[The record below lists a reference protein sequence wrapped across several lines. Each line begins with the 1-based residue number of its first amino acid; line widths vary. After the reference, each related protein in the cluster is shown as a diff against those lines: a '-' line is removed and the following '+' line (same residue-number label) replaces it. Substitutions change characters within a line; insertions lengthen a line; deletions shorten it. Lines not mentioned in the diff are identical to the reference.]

1 MHNDVSIKELQM
13 KGILGTKIGM
23 TQVFEKN
30 GHLIPVTIVHVEPN
44 VVLGLKTKDKDGY
57 VSTVLGYKITKSNRL
72 NKPQQGIFK
81 KNKQDVRKV
90 IREVRNM
97 DGHEIGSVLKI
108 NDLFVNGQWID
119 VQGVTKGHGYT
130 GAIKRWNFKIGP
142 LGHGA
147 GYKHRYQGSVQTG
160 RGGSQAQRVFK
171 GKKMSGH
178 YGHETCTIQ
187 NLSIVKLLPEDNIVL
202 IKGAIPGPAK
212 SMVLIHTAVKNPQ
225 KITTFDLV
233 EIKHELKQD
242 STKEEK
248 SKQQTAPELKS
259 EVKKVELPVV
269 SEPKE
274 EPKVK
279 VEPVAVSQPEP
290 KQEPVAKLESVVLP
304 KTERIVEVERVI
316 VAEPEPKQEPKV
328 KVEQI
333 VVSQPEPKQE
343 PAAKLESVVL
353 PKTESIVEVER
364 VIVAE
369 PEPKQ
374 ESAVEVRTKQEAV
387 AQTEPMVVFQPEIK
401 QDISIKEPLDPLI
414 ESDLYLRPHTEF
426 IPFIESEIP
435 TNNPTSYVPTPHV
448 EPRKVQQVLEDEPDI
463 QLHAIKDA
471 KKISI
476 KKVDP
481 TFVKKKLDETLNRH
495 DTESLL
501 IKVKKSSHK

>member
-1 MHNDVSIKELQM
+1 
-13 KGILGTKIGM
+13 
-23 TQVFEKN
+23 
-30 GHLIPVTIVHVEPN
+30 
-44 VVLGLKTKDKDGY
+44 
-57 VSTVLGYKITKSNRL
+57 
-72 NKPQQGIFK
+72 
-81 KNKQDVRKV
+81 
-90 IREVRNM
+90 
-97 DGHEIGSVLKI
+97 
-108 NDLFVNGQWID
+108 
-119 VQGVTKGHGYT
+119 
-130 GAIKRWNFKIGP
+130 
-142 LGHGA
+142 
-147 GYKHRYQGSVQTG
+147 
-160 RGGSQAQRVFK
+160 
-171 GKKMSGH
+171 MSGH

-269 SEPKE
+269 SEPKQ

-279 VEPVAVSQPEP
+279 VEPVLVSQPEL

-304 KTERIVEVERVI
+304 NTEPIVEVERVI

-328 KVEQI
+328 KVEQMA
-333 VVSQPEPKQE
+333 VSQPEPKQE

-353 PKTESIVEVER
+353 PKTEPIVELER

-374 ESAVEVRTKQEAV
+374 ESVVEVQTKQEPV
-387 AQTEPMVVFQPEIK
+387 VQTEPMVVFQPEIK

-426 IPFIESEIP
+426 VPFIESEIP
-435 TNNPTSYVPTPHV
+435 TNNPTSYIPTPHV

>member
-1 MHNDVSIKELQM
+1 
-13 KGILGTKIGM
+13 M

-233 EIKHELKQD
+233 EIKYELKQD

-269 SEPKE
+269 AEHKQ

-279 VEPVAVSQPEP
+279 VEPVLVSQPEP

-304 KTERIVEVERVI
+304 RTE
-316 VAEPEPKQEPKV
+316 P
-328 KVEQI
+328 
-333 VVSQPEPKQE
+333 
-343 PAAKLESVVL
+343 
-353 PKTESIVEVER
+353 IVEVER

-374 ESAVEVRTKQEAV
+374 ESVVEVQTKQEPV
-387 AQTEPMVVFQPEIK
+387 VQTEPIVVFQPEIK
-401 QDISIKEPLDPLI
+401 QEISIKEPLDPLI

-426 IPFIESEIP
+426 VPFIESEIP
-435 TNNPTSYVPTPHV
+435 TNNPTSYIPTPHV

-501 IKVKKSSHK
+501 IKVKKSSPK

>member
-1 MHNDVSIKELQM
+1 M

-72 NKPQQGIFK
+72 TKPQQGIFK

-248 SKQQTAPELKS
+248 SKQQTAPELKP
-259 EVKKVELPVV
+259 EVKKVEPPVV
-269 SEPKE
+269 SEPKQE
-274 EPKVK
+274 SETKQEPKVK
-279 VEPVAVSQPEP
+279 VEPVLVSQPEP
-290 KQEPVAKLESVVLP
+290 KQEPVAKLESVALP
-304 KTERIVEVERVI
+304 RTE
-316 VAEPEPKQEPKV
+316 P
-328 KVEQI
+328 
-333 VVSQPEPKQE
+333 
-343 PAAKLESVVL
+343 
-353 PKTESIVEVER
+353 IVEVER

-374 ESAVEVRTKQEAV
+374 ESAVEVRTKQESV
-387 AQTEPMVVFQPEIK
+387 VQTEPMVVFQPEIK

-426 IPFIESEIP
+426 VPFIESEIP
-435 TNNPTSYVPTPHV
+435 TNNPTSYIPTPHV

-481 TFVKKKLDETLNRH
+481 AFVKKKLDETLNRH

>member
-72 NKPQQGIFK
+72 TKPQQGIFK

-248 SKQQTAPELKS
+248 SKQQTAPELKP
-259 EVKKVELPVV
+259 EVKKVEPPVV
-269 SEPKE
+269 SEPKQE
-274 EPKVK
+274 SETKQEPKVK
-279 VEPVAVSQPEP
+279 VEPVLVSQPEP
-290 KQEPVAKLESVVLP
+290 KQEPVAKLESVALP
-304 KTERIVEVERVI
+304 RTE
-316 VAEPEPKQEPKV
+316 P
-328 KVEQI
+328 
-333 VVSQPEPKQE
+333 
-343 PAAKLESVVL
+343 
-353 PKTESIVEVER
+353 IVEVER

-374 ESAVEVRTKQEAV
+374 ESAVEVRTKQESV
-387 AQTEPMVVFQPEIK
+387 VQTEPMVVFQPEIK

-426 IPFIESEIP
+426 VPFIESEIP
-435 TNNPTSYVPTPHV
+435 TNNPTSYIPTPHV

-481 TFVKKKLDETLNRH
+481 AFVKKKLDETLNRH

>member
-1 MHNDVSIKELQM
+1 
-13 KGILGTKIGM
+13 M

-233 EIKHELKQD
+233 EIKYELKQD

-248 SKQQTAPELKS
+248 SKHQTAPELKS

-269 SEPKE
+269 AEHKQ

-279 VEPVAVSQPEP
+279 VEPVLVSQPEP

-304 KTERIVEVERVI
+304 KTE
-316 VAEPEPKQEPKV
+316 P
-328 KVEQI
+328 
-333 VVSQPEPKQE
+333 
-343 PAAKLESVVL
+343 
-353 PKTESIVEVER
+353 IVEVER

-374 ESAVEVRTKQEAV
+374 ESVVEVQTKQEPV
-387 AQTEPMVVFQPEIK
+387 VQTEPIVVFQPEIK
-401 QDISIKEPLDPLI
+401 QEISIKEPLDPLI

-426 IPFIESEIP
+426 VPFIESEIP
-435 TNNPTSYVPTPHV
+435 TNNPTSYIPTPHV

-501 IKVKKSSHK
+501 IKVKKSSPK

>member
-1 MHNDVSIKELQM
+1 M

-57 VSTVLGYKITKSNRL
+57 VSTVLGYKITKLNRL
-72 NKPQQGIFK
+72 TKPQQGIFK

-108 NDLFVNGQWID
+108 HDLFVNGQWID

-178 YGHETCTIQ
+178 YGHEICTIQ

-242 STKEEK
+242 LTKEEK

-269 SEPKE
+269 SEPK
-274 EPKVK
+274 
-279 VEPVAVSQPEP
+279 
-290 KQEPVAKLESVVLP
+290 QESE
-304 KTERIVEVERVI
+304 T
-316 VAEPEPKQEPKV
+316 KQEPKV
-328 KVEQI
+328 KVEQMA
-333 VVSQPEPKQE
+333 VSQPEPKQE

-353 PKTESIVEVER
+353 PKTEPIVELER

-374 ESAVEVRTKQEAV
+374 EPKVKVEQMAVSQPEPKQEPAVKLESVVLPRTEPIVEVVRVIVAEPEPKQESVVEVQTKQEPV
-387 AQTEPMVVFQPEIK
+387 VQTEPMVVFQPEIK

-426 IPFIESEIP
+426 VPFIESEIP
-435 TNNPTSYVPTPHV
+435 TNNPTSYIPTPHV